1 MGHGRRR
8 GDLLRVSSGPPP
20 GLDRLEWAPPCNFLG
35 LDAPDA
41 TWDRSTAVILP
52 IPYEATTSWGTGTR
66 YGPAAILDASQYVE
80 LYDDELDAEP
90 FRHGVCTLP
99 GIELTH
105 EGPEA
110 AVAQLRDLYDSLL
123 GMSGERFVIGLGGE
137 HSISS
142 APATAWVDR
151 LGDELSILQVDAHSD
166 LRSDYHGTRWSHASV
181 MRRILDRTNNIVA
194 VGIRSLTV
202 EESALIREREI
213 VTVFAEELRRP
224 GWVER
229 AVESLRP
236 NVYITFDV
244 DFFDPSVIPGTGTP
258 EPGGGDWWQAL
269 DLLRAVFAQRNVVGA
284 DVVELAP
291 SQDDL
296 ASPMTTAKLVY
307 KLIGYHT
314 AR

>member
-1 MGHGRRR
+1 M
-8 GDLLRVSSGPPP
+8 SSGPPP
-20 GLDRLEWAPPCNFLG
+20 GLDRLEWAPPCDFLG
-35 LDAPDA
+35 LDASDA

-66 YGPAAILDASQYVE
+66 DGPAAILDASQYVE

-99 GIELTH
+99 GIELTQA
-105 EGPEA
+105 GPEA
-110 AVAQLRDLYDSLL
+110 AVAQLRDLYDRLL
-123 GMSGERFVIGLGGE
+123 GMAGKRFVIGLGGE

-142 APATAWVDR
+142 APATVWVDR

-166 LRSDYHGTRWSHASV
+166 LRPEYHGTPWSHASV

-194 VGIRSLTV
+194 VGVRSLTV

-291 SQDDL
+291 RQDDL

>member
-1 MGHGRRR
+1 MS
-8 GDLLRVSSGPPP
+8 DRVPP
-20 GLDRLEWAPPCNFLG
+20 GLAGLDWAPASNFLG
-35 LDAPDA
+35 LDAADA
-41 TWDRSTAVILP
+41 AWENSAAIILP

-66 YGPAAILDASQYVE
+66 YGPAALLEASRYVE
-80 LYDDELDAEP
+80 LYDEELNAEP
-90 FRHGVCTLP
+90 YHHGICTLP
-99 GIELTH
+99 AIDLTH
-105 EGPEA
+105 ESPRA
-110 AVAQLRDLYDSLL
+110 AVAQLRELYGGLIDVAD
-123 GMSGERFVIGLGGE
+123 GRFVIGVGGE

-142 APATAWVDR
+142 APATTWIDR
-151 LGDELSILQVDAHSD
+151 LGDDVSILQVDAHSD
-166 LRSDYHGTRWSHASV
+166 LRPEYHGTPWSHASV
-181 MRRILDRTNNIVA
+181 MHRILDRTSNIVA

-202 EESALIREREI
+202 EESVLIREREI
-213 VTVFAEELRRP
+213 VTVFAEELRMP

-229 AVESLRP
+229 AVEPLRP

-269 DLLRAVFAQRNVVGA
+269 ELLRAVFRERNVVGA

-291 SQDDL
+291 REDDR

-314 AR
+314 AH